1 MLMVTKNRYLKQCAE
16 QLVACYRRREEDL
29 VSRALGRA
37 ALHSVQTASNSL
49 LHLALPSPFPSP
61 RSWPF
66 NGQEMSAAVKFYSQ
80 KYKLS
85 RYCASFFII
94 QTNQFNYL
102 TVFYNSVSL
111 RTVAFINM
119 ERVSFVT
126 STCIRLS
133 GTEGFYVVT
142 LPEYLGLSSFTV
154 IFLIYYTTKYC

>member
-49 LHLALPSPFPSP
+49 LHLALPSSLPFP
-61 RSWPF
+61 PF
-66 NGQEMSAAVKFYSQ
+66 VALQWTRNVRCSQ
-80 KYKLS
+80 VLVS
-85 RYCASFFII
+85 EIQTFPLLCQFFII

-111 RTVAFINM
+111 RTVGFINM

-133 GTEGFYVVT
+133 GMEGFYVVT